1 MTIISNPARIGSF
14 TSSEIYNLLK
24 KDRTGKG
31 FGVPAM
37 TYIEER
43 NMSRRLGRSL
53 TTETNARPTTWG
65 KCLEPF
71 AFQKLG
77 FDYELVSDV
86 TIQHPDIPY
95 WCGSADIMKIVF
107 IGNEFTEQ
115 RSVGDIKCPQTLKS
129 FCQFVD
135 CMKEPNPIEAIRAN
149 HSSGE
154 QYYWQLVSN
163 AILTNSDYAELIIYV
178 PYRSDLDE
186 IRLTASDNK
195 AFKWIEYADDYELPW
210 LIEGGHYHDLN
221 VIRFEVPKSDKDL
234 LTNAVIEAGKLLQ
247 I

>member
-1 MTIISNPARIGSF
+1 MTIISNQSRVGNF

-24 KDRTGKG
+24 KDRSGKG

-43 NMSRRLGRSL
+43 NMARRLGRSL

-71 AFQKLG
+71 AYRKLG

-95 WCGSADIMKIVF
+95 WCGSPDL
-107 IGNEFTEQ
+107 IGNNI
-115 RSVGDIKCPQTLKS
+115 VGDIKCPMTLKS
-129 FCQFVD
+129 FCQLVD
-135 CMKEPNPIEAIRAN
+135 CGVDGIEQVRTN
-149 HSSGE
+149 HPSGE
-154 QYYWQLVSN
+154 QYYFQLVSN
-163 AILTNSDYAELIIYV
+163 AILTNSDFAELIIYV

-210 LIEGGHYHDLN
+210 LIEGGHYQDLN
-221 VIRFEVPKSDKDL
+221 VIRFHVPQSDKDL

>member
-1 MTIISNPARIGSF
+1 MTILSNPARIGSF

-24 KDRTGKG
+24 KDRSGKG
-31 FGVPAM
+31 FGVPAL

-43 NMSRRLGRSL
+43 NMARRLGRSL

-86 TIQHPDIPY
+86 TITHPDIPY
-95 WCGSADIMKIVF
+95 WCGSPDL
-107 IGNEFTEQ
+107 IGENI
-115 RSVGDIKCPQTLKS
+115 VGDIKCPMTLKS
-129 FCQFVD
+129 FCQFID
-135 CMKEPNPIEAIRAN
+135 AFNFAPDNPMPIIRGE
-149 HSSGE
+149 HPSGE

-163 AILTNSDYAELIIYV
+163 AILTNSDYAELIVYV
-178 PYRSDLDE
+178 PYRSDLPE
-186 IRLTASDNK
+186 IRLTAMDNK
-195 AFKWIEYADDYELPW
+195 AFKWIEYAEDYELPW
-210 LIEGGHYHDLN
+210 LIESGHYQDINIIH
-221 VIRFEVPKSDKDL
+221 FAVPQSDKEL

-247 I
+247 L